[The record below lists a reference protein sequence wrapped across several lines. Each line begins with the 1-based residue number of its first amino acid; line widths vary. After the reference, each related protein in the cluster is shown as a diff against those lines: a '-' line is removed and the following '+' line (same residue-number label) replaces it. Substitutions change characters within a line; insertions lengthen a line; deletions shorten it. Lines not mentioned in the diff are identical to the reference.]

1 MLLIETE
8 SLVLKSYNLA
18 EADKIVVLLTKDQG
32 VVRGVAKGA
41 KRLKSKF
48 GSGLEPFSIVHCT
61 YFQKDAVE
69 LVSLQKIELIQSS
82 FKVASN
88 PEFLKKFSYLSDLL
102 VSILPPHDP
111 SEVLYR
117 MFRACLKTA
126 SSDPATHTAVG
137 VYFEV
142 WLLRLAG
149 YLPDWTKCD
158 QCRVALDPTSELSLG
173 ADFHISCRA
182 CRQPRSVQTISSGE
196 RELTA
201 LAMKLSPQDFCN
213 SSVDRGDEFNRLSA
227 TFRRMISQAIGREIS
242 NHAGS

>member
-1 MLLIETE
+1 MALVETE

-32 VVRGVAKGA
+32 VIRGVAKGA

-48 GSGLEPFSIVHCT
+48 GSGLEPFSVVHCT

-69 LVSLQKIELIQSS
+69 LVSLQRIELIRSS
-82 FKVASN
+82 FEAASD

-117 MFRACLKTA
+117 MFRACLQTA
-126 SSDPATHTAVG
+126 SFDPTTHIAIG
-137 VYFEV
+137 VYFEI
-142 WLLRLAG
+142 WLLKLAG
-149 YLPDWTKCD
+149 YLPDWSKCD
-158 QCRVALDPTSELSLG
+158 QCGKTFDPGSDLSLTG
-173 ADFHISCRA
+173 NFHINCMA
-182 CRQPRSVQTISSGE
+182 CLRRHSSLTISAGE
-196 RELTA
+196 RELA
-201 LAMKLSPQDFCN
+201 AMAMRHSPEDFCGA
-213 SSVDRGDEFNRLSA
+213 SRERGVELNRLSA

-242 NHAGS
+242 IQAGS

>member
-1 MLLIETE
+1 MALIETE

-18 EADKIVVLLTKDQG
+18 EADKIVVLLTKDHG
-32 VVRGVAKGA
+32 VVRGVAKGV

-48 GSGLEPFSIVHCT
+48 GSGLEPFSVVHCT
-61 YFQKDAVE
+61 YLQKDAVE
-69 LVSLQKIELIQSS
+69 LVSLQKVELIQSS
-82 FKVASN
+82 FRVASN
-88 PEFLKKFSYLSDLL
+88 PEFLNKFSYLSDLL

-117 MFRACLKTA
+117 MFRACLQTA
-126 SSDPATHTAVG
+126 SSDPLTHTAVG

-158 QCRVALDPTSELSLG
+158 QCGAAFDSISELSLG
-173 ADFHISCRA
+173 ADFHISCQT
-182 CRQPRSVQTISSGE
+182 CRQPRSMYTITSGE

-201 LAMKLSPQDFCN
+201 MAMKLSPEDFCN
-213 SSVDRGDEFNRLSA
+213 SSLERGDELNRLSL
-227 TFRRMISQAIGREIS
+227 TFKRMISQAIGREIP
-242 NHAGS
+242 NQAGS